1 MITPTNFY
9 HYCHQLW
16 ERNNMKDVLLST
28 LTGFGCGVVFAAFKL
43 PVPAPTVF
51 AGVAG
56 IIGLWIGFTTLTQI
70 IS

>member
-1 MITPTNFY
+1 
-9 HYCHQLW
+9 
-16 ERNNMKDVLLST
+16 MKEIFLSIII
-28 LTGFGCGVVFAAFKL
+28 GFGCGAVFAAFKL

-56 IIGLWIGFTTLTQI
+56 IIGLWIGYKTLTQI